1 MPILAQKKPGDR
13 VHFMAIDLD
22 QASAL
27 DAARQEA
34 LKELSVQLTSM
45 RHCIAD
51 AAIPTPLQED

>member
-1 MPILAQKKPGDR
+1 
-13 VHFMAIDLD
+13 MAIDLD